1 MKKIIMKKIVASI
14 VGLSVAGALSAAKNR
29 FAPWW
34 GELFSISCK
43 GVHMY
48 LKKRVCPT

>member
-1 MKKIIMKKIVASI
+1 MKPQKMKLVASVVRLI
-14 VGLSVAGALSAAKNR
+14 PAGALSAAKNR

-34 GELFSISCK
+34 GELFSVSCK

-48 LKKRVCPT
+48 LKKL

>member
-14 VGLSVAGALSAAKNR
+14 VGLTVAGALSAAKNR

-34 GELFSISCK
+34 GELFSISCNSTLNTLSNFW
-43 GVHMY
+43 V
-48 LKKRVCPT
+48 